1 MCYYYCWKTPW
12 QPFLLAVAY
21 SLTCAAA
28 SLAEMIVAVWAWAIE
43 KSAPQ
48 TLGAV
53 GTLWKGLQ
61 TAQNRSARRLVVDY
75 FVRIELLMRMPNLF
89 LELLNFGDE
98 ALPF

>member
-1 MCYYYCWKTPW
+1 VLLLLLENTLATP
-12 QPFLLAVAY
+12 PFSRRVFAY
-21 SLTCAAA
+21 VPAA

-48 TLGAV
+48 TMAAV
-53 GTLWKGLQ
+53 GTMWKGLR